1 MKDRIKELRK
11 NKKLTQAEF
20 GKRIGVKGNTIT
32 TYENGSRVPS
42 EAVIKSICRVFNV
55 NEEWLRTGQGDPYI
69 QLSRDEE
76 LAQFFGE
83 VMKGEDPDFRRRLL
97 SVMSR
102 LTTDEWALLERMA
115 WKLVDELQQD
125 TGQEGN
131 ASGGEEGKKSRP
143 PVRGRAPADH
153 LIPRTN
159 R

>member
-20 GKRIGVKGNTIT
+20 GERIGVKGNTIT

-55 NEEWLRTGQGDPYI
+55 NEDWLRTGRGDPYI

-76 LAQFFGE
+76 LAQFFGD

-115 WKLVDELQQD
+115 WKLVDELRQD
-125 TGQEGN
+125 SGQE
-131 ASGGEEGKKSRP
+131 ASSEEGKKNPGP
-143 PVRGRAPADH
+143 P
-153 LIPRTN
+153 
-159 R
+159 

>member
-55 NEEWLRTGQGDPYI
+55 NEEWLRTGQGDPDI
-69 QLSRDEE
+69 QLSRDEA

-83 VMKGEDPDFRRRLL
+83 VMQGEDPDFRRRLL

-102 LTTDEWALLERMA
+102 LTTDEWALLEQMA

-125 TGQEGN
+125 SGQE
-131 ASGGEEGKKSRP
+131 ASSEEGKKNPGP
-143 PVRGRAPADH
+143 P
-153 LIPRTN
+153 
-159 R
+159 

>member
-115 WKLVDELQQD
+115 WKLVDELRQD
-125 TGQEGN
+125 SGQE
-131 ASGGEEGKKSRP
+131 ASSEEGKKNPGP
-143 PVRGRAPADH
+143 P
-153 LIPRTN
+153 
-159 R
+159 

>member
-1 MKDRIKELRK
+1 MKDRIEELRK

-20 GKRIGVKGNTIT
+20 GERIGVKGNTIT

-55 NEEWLRTGQGDPYI
+55 NEDWLRTGRGDPYI

-76 LAQFFGE
+76 LAQFFGV

-102 LTTDEWALLERMA
+102 LTTDEWALLEQMA
-115 WKLVDELQQD
+115 WKLVDELRQD
-125 TGQEGN
+125 SGQE
-131 ASGGEEGKKSRP
+131 ASSEEGKKNPGP
-143 PVRGRAPADH
+143 P
-153 LIPRTN
+153 
-159 R
+159 

>member
-76 LAQFFGE
+76 LSQFFGE

-102 LTTDEWALLERMA
+102 LTTDEWALLEQMA
-115 WKLVDELQQD
+115 WKLVDELRQD
-125 TGQEGN
+125 TGQE
-131 ASGGEEGKKSRP
+131 ASSEEGKKNPGP
-143 PVRGRAPADH
+143 P
-153 LIPRTN
+153 
-159 R
+159 

>member
-20 GKRIGVKGNTIT
+20 GERIGVKGNTIT

-55 NEEWLRTGQGDPYI
+55 NEDWLRTGRGDPYI

-76 LAQFFGE
+76 LAQFFGD

-115 WKLVDELQQD
+115 WKLVDELQQEQ
-125 TGQEGN
+125 TGQDA
-131 ASGGEEGKKSRP
+131 ASSEEGKKNPGP
-143 PVRGRAPADH
+143 P
-153 LIPRTN
+153 
-159 R
+159 